1 MERKI
6 GEEFEVKLRL
16 GVHERKYGCVD
27 CILYDLDI
35 CGQIEKELGLCHQD
49 DRSDGKKIG
58 FHFVLS
64 DESKEK
70 LSEN

>member
-16 GVHERKYGCVD
+16 GVHERIYGCVD
-27 CILYDLDI
+27 CQLYDLDI
-35 CGQIEKELGLCHQD
+35 CGQIENELGPCAEYE
-49 DRSDGKKIG
+49 RSDGKKIG

-64 DESKEK
+64 DES
-70 LSEN
+70 